1 MISLN
6 IPGLLISI
14 LNIKPFHKVG
24 NFDWFSDPVYMAV
37 VVQCSQ
43 SSKVVASVMLMC
55 QDVFQMAAWILSYL
69 LMILSYRKGLSEE
82 WYSQKMFWTLS
93 LALNASIFL
102 INWRDHSIAII
113 IVVGVQ
119 IGVNTV
125 LFVAMLMT

>member
-1 MISLN
+1 
-6 IPGLLISI
+6 
-14 LNIKPFHKVG
+14 
-24 NFDWFSDPVYMAV
+24 MAV